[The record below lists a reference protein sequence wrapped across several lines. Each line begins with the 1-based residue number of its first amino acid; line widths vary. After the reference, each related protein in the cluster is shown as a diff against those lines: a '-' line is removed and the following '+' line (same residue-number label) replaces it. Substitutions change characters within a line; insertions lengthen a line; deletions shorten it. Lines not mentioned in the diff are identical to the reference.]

1 MPSKAAASSN
11 AEIGTAPQYLSY
23 ILNGT
28 RSGGKYLPAIVAA
41 LKLDPKAV
49 ERAIV
54 VKVGLYIPGRRLCS
68 LVYDDIPPIYLLR
81 GPVCFACLGA

>member
-1 MPSKAAASSN
+1 MRAPNKKLTPFGKLVVKTLADRDMTKADLA

-23 ILNGT
+23 ILNGA

-49 ERAIV
+49 ERAM
-54 VKVGLYIPGRRLCS
+54 
-68 LVYDDIPPIYLLR
+68 
-81 GPVCFACLGA
+81 AA

>member
-1 MPSKAAASSN
+1 MRAPNKKLTPFGKLVVKTLADRDMTKADLA

-28 RSGGKYLPAIVAA
+28 RSGDKYLPAIVAA

-49 ERAIV
+49 ERAI
-54 VKVGLYIPGRRLCS
+54 
-68 LVYDDIPPIYLLR
+68 
-81 GPVCFACLGA
+81 AA